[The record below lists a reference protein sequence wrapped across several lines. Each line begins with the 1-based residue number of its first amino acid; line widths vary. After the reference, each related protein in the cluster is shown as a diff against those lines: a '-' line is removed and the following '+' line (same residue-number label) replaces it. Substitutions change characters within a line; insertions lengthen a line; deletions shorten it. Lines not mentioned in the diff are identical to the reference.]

1 MKKSLK
7 KMKKLI
13 FPLLLLA
20 IGTIFAQG
28 KGDRFI
34 IKNLNINN
42 EHLNFGTT
50 YFGKDKI
57 VYSSADKKS
66 NLLDLY
72 IGSIAEDGEIVN
84 SKKIPSLNSSTHESN
99 VVFTKDQKTVYF
111 TRSVHGKTNTLNT
124 NNDRKATISIYKAD
138 VGASGKWEN
147 ITPMPFNSELYDVAH
162 PSLSIDGKKLYFIS
176 NMPGTL
182 GDNDIF
188 VVDVLSDGSFGK
200 PKNMGPKVNSK
211 HKEMFPHID
220 DKNILYFSSNRIDET
235 YGGLDIFAVK
245 IYESGKISD
254 RLHLEPPINSIY
266 DDFGYIFD
274 EVKKQGYFSSS
285 RETGKG
291 FDDIYFFQETRPL
304 LFDCYQ
310 EITGKVVDN
319 RSGKTIPYADVTLK
333 DGAGSDLEKM
343 TTEKDGKYSFMK
355 AVCDTDYQL
364 LGEKKY
370 YAQKLKKLITA
381 SRHNGQTLMKIPL
394 EDDFIVKRRGKQMLN
409 IYNINF
415 DFDKS
420 NIRPDAAMQLE
431 RVIVTMK
438 RYPKMIIE
446 LGAHTDS
453 RGKDLYN
460 LILSNKR
467 AKSVI
472 EYITTHGVTSDRIS
486 GRGYGEKKLL
496 NKCSNG
502 AKCTEKEHELNR
514 RSEFVIVTM

>member
-1 MKKSLK
+1 
-7 KMKKLI
+7 
-13 FPLLLLA
+13 
-20 IGTIFAQG
+20 
-28 KGDRFI
+28 
-34 IKNLNINN
+34 
-42 EHLNFGTT
+42 LNFGTT
-50 YFGKDKI
+50 FFGKDKI
-57 VYSSADKKS
+57 VYSTANKKN

-72 IGSIAEDGEIVN
+72 VGLIAKNGEIVE
-84 SKKIPSLNSSTHESN
+84 SKKMSGLNTDTHESN
-99 VVFTKDQKTVYF
+99 VVFTKDKKTIYF
-111 TRSVHGKTNTLNT
+111 TRSVYGKKNTLKT
-124 NNDRKATISIYKAD
+124 DKDRKATISVYKANISS
-138 VGASGKWEN
+138 SGKWTN
-147 ITPMPFNSELYDVAH
+147 VTPMPFNSEFYDVAH
-162 PSLSIDGKKLYFIS
+162 PSLNKENTKLYFIS

-188 VVDVLSDGSFGK
+188 VVDINSDGSYGE
-200 PKNMGPKVNSK
+200 PRNMGPKVNTE

-220 DKNILYFSSNRIDET
+220 DENVLFFSSDRKDES

-245 IYESGKISD
+245 VYENGDVSE

-266 DDFGYIFD
+266 DDFSYIFD
-274 EVKKQGYFSSS
+274 QNKKQGYFSSD

-291 FDDIYFFQETRPL
+291 FDDIYFFTETRPL

-310 EITGKVVDN
+310 EIAGKVIDE
-319 RSGKTIPYADVTLK
+319 RSGKTIPYAYVALK
-333 DGAGSDLEKM
+333 DSGGNDIEKM
-343 TTEKDGKYSFMK
+343 TTEKDGKFSFQK

-364 LGEKKY
+364 LGQKKY
-370 YAQKLKKLITA
+370 YADKLKEFIT
-381 SRHNGQTLMKIPL
+381 SSKHEGQTLMNIPL
-394 EDDFIVKRRGKQMLN
+394 TDDFIVKRRGKKMLN

-472 EYITTHGVTSDRIS
+472 NYITTHGITTERIS
-486 GRGYGEKKLL
+486 GKGYGEKVLI
-496 NKCSNG
+496 NKCSNRV
-502 AKCTEKEHELNR
+502 KCTEKEHELNR
-514 RSEFVIVTM
+514 RSEFVIVKM